1 MILRRFVKIFAV
13 ITSLGAY
20 LMVFLGVLVT
30 NTGSGRGCGNSWPFC
45 HGEIIPGTLTIQGVT
60 EYSHRIS
67 AGLDTMLVAILVVG
81 ALWLYHKDFRIKL
94 FSGLSVL
101 FVLLQAALGAL
112 TVMYEGKWE
121 LAWLLSVHF
130 GLSLIAFTGIVLL
143 TVRIF
148 QIDNPEP
155 APNRSGLLPKLQWP
169 VLGLI
174 IYTYLVVYSGALVD
188 HTGAVA
194 ACGYQ
199 LLGCGSTIL
208 PGISTLAGIQVLHR
222 YAAGLLYLLT
232 LALLVLVA
240 RRYRERRDV
249 YVAAWWAFILIN
261 LQALTGALNVL
272 TIGQLLPVIA
282 HTTLITIFFTIL
294 SYICMQIGWPGSKER
309 VILASVGPEKSGG
322 SEIAPAKA

>member
-1 MILRRFVKIFAV
+1 
-13 ITSLGAY
+13 
-20 LMVFLGVLVT
+20 MVFLGVLVT

-67 AGLDTMLVAILVVG
+67 AGLDTVLVAILAIG
-81 ALWLYHKDFRIKL
+81 ALWLYRKDFRIKL
-94 FSGLSVL
+94 FVGLSVL
-101 FVLLQAALGAL
+101 FILLQAALGAL
-112 TVMYEGKWE
+112 TVEYEGTWE
-121 LAWLLSVHF
+121 LAWLLSLHF

-148 QIDNPEP
+148 QLDSKKP
-155 APNRSGLLPKLQWP
+155 AANRSGLLPKLQWP
-169 VLGLI
+169 ALGLI

-208 PGISTLAGIQVLHR
+208 PGFSTLAGIQVLHR
-222 YAAGLLYLLT
+222 YTAGLLYLLT
-232 LALLVLVA
+232 LALLILVA
-240 RRYRERRDV
+240 RRYRARRDV
-249 YVAAWWAFILIN
+249 YAAAWWAFILIN
-261 LQALTGALNVL
+261 LQVLTGALNVL

-282 HTTLITIFFTIL
+282 HTTLITIYFTIL
-294 SYICMQIGWPGSKER
+294 CYICMQIGWPGSKEHAI
-309 VILASVGPEKSGG
+309 VAPASTEQSVGIDVAS
-322 SEIAPAKA
+322 AKA